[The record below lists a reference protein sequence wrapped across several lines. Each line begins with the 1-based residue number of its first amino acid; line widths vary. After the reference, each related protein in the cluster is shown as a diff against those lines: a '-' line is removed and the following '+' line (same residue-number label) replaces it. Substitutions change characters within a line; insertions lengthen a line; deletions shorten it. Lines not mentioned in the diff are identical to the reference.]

1 MGLETEYGIVLENQ
15 PGVDPT
21 EAAQLFFNLWCPK
34 DIPNWDFSTER
45 PSQDARGWLDIN
57 TPLES
62 PENAR
67 EIKSEPSNTKESLDK
82 DLVDSIK
89 LPDRTHFNAM
99 LSNGA
104 RFYIDHAHPEY
115 STPECSSLRD
125 LIAADVAG
133 QVFLAEVTEQVNRS
147 LMSGQRFSLYR
158 NNTDF
163 HGASYGCHENYQM
176 NALAYE
182 ALFGNQQH
190 LLFTFLTPYLV
201 TRQIFCGAG
210 KTGAETGSQVDYQ
223 ISQRADFIETV
234 VGLQTV
240 YRRPIVNTRDEPHAD
255 PRTSRRLH
263 VIVGDTNMAEPTT
276 YLKVGITRLILDML
290 EAGRIPFS
298 LVLADP
304 VEAIKTVSRDLTC
317 RKPVIKLEGEKSPR
331 SALDIQ
337 YTFLNEAVKFLDE
350 KGATQEQKEICLA
363 WQDVLEKLEDDPMQL
378 GQRIDWVIKYQLLE
392 SQRIRRNIDWASPV
406 LKELDIKYHAID
418 PQRSAYHL
426 LKSNQVVAT
435 IVSDKEVSERLKKPP
450 EDTRAFLRNQMLT
463 KFTPVAVNWDC
474 VLLYDGQSKRLLRV
488 RLPDAGFSG
497 AALAPSLDSISV
509 LTALPADLP
518 IKITVLGEKINA

>member
-1 MGLETEYGIVLENQ
+1 
-15 PGVDPT
+15 
-21 EAAQLFFNLWCPK
+21 
-34 DIPNWDFSTER
+34 
-45 PSQDARGWLDIN
+45 
-57 TPLES
+57 
-62 PENAR
+62 
-67 EIKSEPSNTKESLDK
+67 
-82 DLVDSIK
+82 
-89 LPDRTHFNAM
+89 
-99 LSNGA
+99 
-104 RFYIDHAHPEY
+104 
-115 STPECSSLRD
+115 
-125 LIAADVAG
+125 
-133 QVFLAEVTEQVNRS
+133 
-147 LMSGQRFSLYR
+147 
-158 NNTDF
+158 
-163 HGASYGCHENYQM
+163 
-176 NALAYE
+176 
-182 ALFGNQQH
+182 
-190 LLFTFLTPYLV
+190 
-201 TRQIFCGAG
+201 
-210 KTGAETGSQVDYQ
+210 VDYQ